1 MYVVT
6 LKKGK
11 EKKAEKHPWVY
22 ANEVQSVSGKGEQ
35 GSVCSVLSSEGKTI
49 GYGFICHA
57 SKILVRFLSREKVEV
72 GEEFFRTRI
81 LRAKAE
87 REALGFSDNYRAVFS
102 ENDGLP
108 GLIVDKYSDHLSVQF
123 LSLGVEKNKETIVKV
138 LAEIFAP
145 ACIYERSDSPVRE
158 KEGLPQAKGVL
169 FGALDPNL
177 TITENGLKLRIDLE
191 NGQKTGYFLDQK
203 QNRAAIRAYAKG
215 KRVLDLF
222 SNQGGFA
229 LNAASAGASEVLAVD
244 VSESALAKVE
254 ENAALNGFTN
264 VKTVRADVFEF
275 LRNYKKAG
283 ERFDLIVLD
292 PPAFTKTADTVRAGY
307 EGYVDINSLAL
318 KLLNEG
324 GVLFTC
330 SCSQH
335 LTLPLFL
342 KMAEEASDRAGV
354 KVKLAEIRTQS
365 PDHAAVLGMDEALY
379 LKALAL
385 IKCR

>member
-1 MYVVT
+1 MYVVK

-11 EKKAEKHPWVY
+11 EKKAENHPWIY

-35 GSVCSVLSSEGKTI
+35 GSVCEVVSDGGKSI
-49 GYGFICHA
+49 GFGFICHA
-57 SKILVRFLSREKVEV
+57 SKILVRFLSKEFVEPN
-72 GEEFFRTRI
+72 EDFFRARI
-81 LRAKAE
+81 EKAKAE

-108 GLIVDKYSDHLSVQF
+108 GLIVDKYADHLSVQF
-123 LSLGVEKNKETIVKV
+123 LSLGMEKNKETIVKV
-138 LAEIFAP
+138 LREVFSP

-158 KEGLPQAKGVL
+158 KEGLCQTKGVL
-169 FGALDPNL
+169 YGALDPDL
-177 TITENGLKLRIDLE
+177 TITENGLKLKIDLE

-215 KRVLDLF
+215 RRVLDLF
-222 SNQGGFA
+222 TNQGGFA
-229 LNAASAGASEVLAVD
+229 LNAASAGAKEVLAAD
-244 VSESALAKVE
+244 VSETALEKVK
-254 ENAALNGFTN
+254 ENASLNGFSN
-264 VKTVRADVFEF
+264 VKPIKADVFEL
-275 LRNYKKAG
+275 LREYKKQG
-283 ERFDLIVLD
+283 EKFDLIILD
-292 PPAFTKTADTVRAGY
+292 PPAFTKTADTVQAGY
-307 EGYVDINSLAL
+307 KGYLDVNSLAL
-318 KLLNEG
+318 KLLSDG

-342 KMAEEASDRAGV
+342 KMAEEAADRAGV

-365 PDHAAVLGMDEALY
+365 PDHASVLGLDEALY
-379 LKALAL
+379 LKAAAL